1 MTLSGRIEN
10 GKVVLDTNTPLP
22 EGARVEIYVM
32 KPRKSE
38 PLAMNPELR
47 KYFGMADDLPP
58 DASQSIDRVL
68 YGTPPE

>member
-1 MTLSGRIEN
+1 MTLSGHIEN

-32 KPRKSE
+32 KPRKSD

>member
-22 EGARVEIYVM
+22 EGAKVEIYVI
-32 KPRKSE
+32 KPRPTG
-38 PLAMNPELR
+38 PLTMNPDLK